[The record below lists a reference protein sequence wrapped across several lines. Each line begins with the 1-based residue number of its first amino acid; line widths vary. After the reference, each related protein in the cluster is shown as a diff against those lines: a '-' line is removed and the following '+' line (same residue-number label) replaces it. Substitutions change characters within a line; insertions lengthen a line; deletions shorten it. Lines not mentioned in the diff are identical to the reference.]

1 MRITKILSA
10 LAAVTLVFN
19 ACNKNDDK
27 IQNPPI
33 ATVAMGEY
41 ILSEGTTNNTKL
53 SYYSNT
59 TNKIIG
65 DFFLQQNPSLTAGL
79 GDIGNDMIIYGS
91 KLYIIM
97 NQSGL
102 VTVLNASNAIFQKNI
117 PFKIEGTN
125 TTKGP
130 RYAASAKGKVYVSST
145 DGTVSIIDTTSLT
158 IIGSIDVG
166 SNPEQLAVSGDKL
179 FVTNSGGYNFPNYD
193 STVSVIN
200 LINNTAGIKIKVG
213 LNPRKI
219 VADDSGNLYVVVTG
233 NYGSIPSKIVKINS
247 VTESVTYSADTAVNT
262 IAYFNNK
269 LFVTNDFAYT
279 GLSSNVRI
287 LSTSNFSNIGSSF
300 VTDGTQIQTPYGLNI
315 DEVSSD
321 VYITDAKNFA
331 SSGEVFC
338 FDKNGKKKFS
348 FSVSP
353 GVNPNKVLFLY

>member
-1 MRITKILSA
+1 MKTIKLLTA
-10 LAAVTLVFN
+10 LVAVTLVFN
-19 ACNKNDDK
+19 ACKKNDDE

-33 ATVAMGEY
+33 ATVARGEY
-41 ILSEGTTNNTKL
+41 ILSEGTMNNTKL

-59 TNKIIG
+59 TNINIG

-91 KLYIIM
+91 KLYIVM

-117 PFKIEGTN
+117 PFKIAGTN
-125 TTKGP
+125 ITKGP

-158 IIGSIDVG
+158 ITASINVG

-200 LINNTAGIKIKVG
+200 LINNTAGTKIKVG

-219 VADDSGNLYVVVTG
+219 VADNSGNLYVVVTG
-233 NYGSIPSKIVKINS
+233 NYGFVLPKIVKINS
-247 VTESVTYSADTAVNT
+247 GTELVTFSADTAVNT

-269 LFVTNDFAYT
+269 LYVTNDFAYT
-279 GLSSNVRI
+279 GLSSNVRA
-287 LSTSNFSNIGSSF
+287 LSTSNFSNTGSSF
-300 VTDGTQIQTPYGLNI
+300 ITDGTQIQTPYGLDI
-315 DEVSSD
+315 DELNND
-321 VYITDAKNFA
+321 VYITDAKNYTI
-331 SSGEVFC
+331 SGEVFC

-348 FSVSP
+348 FSISP